1 MSGKPQNVHA
11 TDVYRAIA
19 QQTSLTNS
27 QVKECFAAYRNIIE
41 QIADSATRP
50 LNYSM
55 PIPHIGTIK
64 FVRKYQDPNRK
75 LTGAIKHV
83 DISKSKPKEQYDKLV
98 ITLHS
103 SLANKVKD
111 LSYARFMQTKEK
123 EQIGKEN

>member
-1 MSGKPQNVHA
+1 MGNKPQNLHSV
-11 TDVYRAIA
+11 DIYRAIA

>member
-1 MSGKPQNVHA
+1 MGNKPQNLHSV
-11 TDVYRAIA
+11 DIYRAIA

-83 DISKSKPKEQYDKLV
+83 DISKGKPKEQYDKLV
-98 ITLHS
+98 ITPHS
-103 SLANKVKD
+103 SLNIKVKE

-123 EQIGKEN
+123 QQIGSKD